1 MADYDNNRATFSR
14 KEFRD
19 FVAKDDAV
27 YAQNPSARTVTIT
40 TNLNAEDAQALADK
54 MLKETKRPVLS
65 YELTFA
71 GTLELDRLVGKSPTA
86 IINLPRYHCYDR
98 LMRIVSVKTD
108 YETNSTTITV
118 RG

>member
-19 FVAKDDAV
+19 FVAKDETV
-27 YAQNPSARTVTIT
+27 LAQNSSARTVTIT
-40 TNLNAEDAQALADK
+40 TNLNADDAQALADR
-54 MLKETKRPVLS
+54 MLEETKRPVLS
-65 YELTFA
+65 YKLTIA
-71 GTLELDRLVGKSPTA
+71 GTVELDRLVGMSPTA
-86 IINLPRYHCYDR
+86 IINLPRYHCFDR
-98 LMRIVSVKTD
+98 LMRIVDVNTD